1 MHAILAIDQGT
12 TSTRVIVFSKTG
24 DILCQH
30 QKEHRQ
36 IYPQSGWVEHD
47 AEEIFN
53 NTVSLLKAALQD
65 AQLQGIHIKSIGI
78 TNQRETIVC
87 FDKQTGAPLHNALV
101 WQDTRTEQACQK
113 LHRKHGIEIQQKT
126 GLPVNPYFS
135 ASKLKWLME
144 NVQAVQTAK
153 SEKRLLC
160 GTMECYLLYRLTGGQ
175 SHKSDVTN
183 ACRTQLLNIHTLKWD
198 PELLELF
205 KIPSA
210 ILPQV
215 TSNSEEFGHLNIAKL
230 PPLPIY
236 GMIGDQQAALFGQAC
251 FKQGY
256 IKSTYGTGCFAMLN
270 TGQNVTTSE
279 NGLLTTV
286 GYQVNN
292 QTCYA
297 LEGSVFIA
305 GAVVQ
310 WLRDQLG
317 LIHHAKETEALAK
330 ESLDADDLCFIPA
343 FTGLGAPHWQS
354 AVKAS
359 ISGMTLSTTKADLVR
374 AALDGV
380 CLQTYDLISAF
391 EEDAKTKVEKLKV
404 DGGMTHN
411 SWFSQRLADL
421 VNITV
426 EKPKMVETTALGAAY
441 MAGLKCGLYQSL
453 DDIERNN
460 QVEQTLTPQMTT
472 SQLFKKYSLWQ
483 KSLEKA

>member
-1 MHAILAIDQGT
+1 M
-12 TSTRVIVFSKTG
+12 
-24 DILCQH
+24 
-30 QKEHRQ
+30 
-36 IYPQSGWVEHD
+36 
-47 AEEIFN
+47 
-53 NTVSLLKAALQD
+53 
-65 AQLQGIHIKSIGI
+65 
-78 TNQRETIVC
+78 
-87 FDKQTGAPLHNALV
+87 
-101 WQDTRTEQACQK
+101 
-113 LHRKHGIEIQQKT
+113 
-126 GLPVNPYFS
+126 
-135 ASKLKWLME
+135 
-144 NVQAVQTAK
+144 
-153 SEKRLLC
+153 
-160 GTMECYLLYRLTGGQ
+160 
-175 SHKSDVTN
+175 
-183 ACRTQLLNIHTLKWD
+183 
-198 PELLELF
+198 
-205 KIPSA
+205 
-210 ILPQV
+210 

-230 PPLPIY
+230 PPLPIH

-251 FKQGY
+251 FKQGD

-286 GYQVNN
+286 GYQVNS

-330 ESLDADDLCFIPA
+330 ESLDTDDVCFIPA

-354 AVKAS
+354 TVKAS
-359 ISGMTLSTTKADLVR
+359 ICGMTLSTTKADLVR

-391 EEDAKTKVEKLKV
+391 EEDAKTKIEKLKV

-411 SWFSQRLADL
+411 TWFTQRLADL

-426 EKPKMVETTALGAAY
+426 EKPKMVETTAFGAAY